1 MLGVVRPGLYS
12 AQGRV
17 LACEPRETAA
27 ASGDLLPYARNGFP
41 SWCKAQKEGGARG
54 SFGGRSQVRMAVLPT
69 GKGTRRY
76 PTLLGKGKCTKL
88 YPWFTHGYP
97 H

>member
-17 LACEPRETAA
+17 LACEPRETAT

-54 SFGGRSQVRMAVLPT
+54 SFGGRSQEGPRVHAGPGQVRLGVRGEAPSSSR
-69 GKGTRRY
+69 TRAGGRRRR
-76 PTLLGKGKCTKL
+76 
-88 YPWFTHGYP
+88 
-97 H
+97 